1 MASMEGVVSV
11 INDNWLYGK
20 HIILSHPNGYKT
32 LYAHL
37 NSVSVKLGDNVARGR
52 KIGEAGNTGY
62 STGSHL
68 HFSIY
73 DKNGKLIN
81 PLDLLN

>member
-1 MASMEGVVSV
+1 M
-11 INDNWLYGK
+11 
-20 HIILSHPNGYKT
+20 
-32 LYAHL
+32 YAHL
-37 NSVSVKLGDNVARGR
+37 NSVSVKQGDKIAQGR

-68 HFSIY
+68 HFTIY
-73 DKNGKLIN
+73 DKNGKIIN

>member
-1 MASMEGVVSV
+1 M
-11 INDNWLYGK
+11 
-20 HIILSHPNGYKT
+20 
-32 LYAHL
+32 YAHL
-37 NSVSVKLGDNVARGR
+37 NSVSVKQGDKVAQGR

-68 HFSIY
+68 HFTIY
-73 DKNGKLIN
+73 DKHGKIIN